1 MMIQKGTVIGAKQF
15 KGNIEGRDY
24 DSCKLRVMMAV
35 PEGSENEC
43 GLNVVE
49 LNYGKSDN
57 YPGLSKQ
64 RFPFEAELQFDVE
77 IRSGKPVMNLFQLTA
92 ARRRLVPPLKP
103 LTRKACIALFR

>member
-64 RFPFEAELQFDVE
+64 RKHIGLIGFD
-77 IRSGKPVMNLFQLTA
+77 T
-92 ARRRLVPPLKP
+92 RLVKQPA
-103 LTRKACIALFR
+103 TEEI

>member
-1 MMIQKGTVIGAKQF
+1 MTPNQPPSGGCELKRPFTWLVKGAMHQPPSGGCELK
-15 KGNIEGRDY
+15 
-24 DSCKLRVMMAV
+24 RVMMAV

-77 IRSGKPVMNLFQLTA
+77 IRSGKPVMNLKGIK
-92 ARRRLVPPLKP
+92 VVNEPKGDNPLK
-103 LTRKACIALFR
+103 

>member
-77 IRSGKPVMNLFQLTA
+77 IRSGKPVMNLKGIK
-92 ARRRLVPPLKP
+92 VVNGPKGDNPLK
-103 LTRKACIALFR
+103 